1 MRLPPFRKNKTR
13 AAFTLVEMLVAAS
26 LFAGVTVAL
35 LTFGQTSLRL
45 AARNL
50 ATNHSHESTRISE
63 LQMLRDF
70 HAASS
75 PFRLVTF
82 DGTNYADSTPTA
94 TTDQEPLSQKF
105 VSTRA
110 NAVRFRKLG
119 GGPFQMKANT
129 TPASTSLTFDFGFGS
144 QLSYIPQVG
153 DKVVV
158 PLVSREFA
166 ITAVTTVPTTGSTQG
181 TVTINATG
189 GFGFTIDAT
198 TAGKVTTG
206 YFYREAAFSV
216 WNGELRYHANFTG
229 SNKSTCKTVR
239 NRITSPKPF
248 ALLFPTSTGTIDNLS
263 LRISLE
269 TYDPDYSSK
278 SLVNGTATLQT
289 IIPPLAVPTPVSAT
303 DSY

>member
-1 MRLPPFRKNKTR
+1 MRLSRFCKSPAR
-13 AAFTLVEMLVAAS
+13 AAFTLAEMLVAAS
-26 LFAGVTVAL
+26 LFSGVTVAI
-35 LTFGQTSLRL
+35 LTFGQTSVRL

-50 ATNHSHESTRISE
+50 ATNHSHESTRIAE
-63 LQMLRDF
+63 LQMLKDF
-70 HAASS
+70 HAAAS
-75 PFRLVTF
+75 PFRLFTF
-82 DGTNYADSTPTA
+82 NGTSYTDTTPTA

-110 NAVRFRKLG
+110 NGVRFRKLA
-119 GGPFQMKANT
+119 GGPFPMKANT
-129 TPASTSLTFDFGFGS
+129 TPASTNLTFDFGPGT
-144 QLSYIPQVG
+144 LSYIPQVG

-166 ITAVTTVPTTGSTQG
+166 ITAVTTVPTPGSTQG

-206 YFYREAAFSV
+206 YFYREVAFGV
-216 WNGELRYHANFTG
+216 WNGELRFYPNFTG
-229 SNKSTCKTVR
+229 SSKSLCKTIR
-239 NRITSPKPF
+239 NRITSPQPF
-248 ALLFPTSTGTIDNLS
+248 ALLFAASASPIDNLS
-263 LRISLE
+263 LRVSLE

-278 SLVNGTATLQT
+278 NLVSGTATLQT

>member
-1 MRLPPFRKNKTR
+1 MRLSPFRKKKTR

-26 LFAGVTVAL
+26 LFTGVTVAL

-45 AARNL
+45 AVRNL
-50 ATNHSHESTRISE
+50 ATNHSHESTRISK

-70 HAASS
+70 HAAAS

-82 DGTNYADSTPTA
+82 DGTTYTDSTPTA
-94 TTDQEPLSQKF
+94 TSDQEPLSQKF

-110 NAVRFRKLG
+110 NVVRFRKLG
-119 GGPFQMKANT
+119 GGPFPMKANT
-129 TPASTSLTFDFGFGS
+129 TPASTNLTFDFGGGS
-144 QLSYIPQVG
+144 SLSYIPQVG

-166 ITAVTTVPTTGSTQG
+166 ITAVTTVPTPGSPQG

-198 TAGKVTTG
+198 TVGKVTTG
-206 YFYREAAFSV
+206 YFYREVAFSV
-216 WNGELRYHANFTG
+216 WNGDLRYHANFTG
-229 SNKSTCKTVR
+229 SYKAICKTVR

-248 ALLFPTSTGTIDNLS
+248 ALLFPTSTSPIENLS
-263 LRISLE
+263 LRVSLE

-278 SLVNGTATLQT
+278 SLMNGTATLQT
-289 IIPPLAVPTPVSAT
+289 IIPPLAVPTPVSST